1 MPTGRSSPCK
11 CYVKKKIVNPTL
23 KFGVRTMSNTVYS
36 CIFEINKM
44 LSEGLDKKLIFR

>member
-11 CYVKKKIVNPTL
+11 CYVNKKNRKSNFE
-23 KFGVRTMSNTVYS
+23 FGVRTMLNTVYS

-44 LSEGLDKKLIFR
+44 LSEGLDKK